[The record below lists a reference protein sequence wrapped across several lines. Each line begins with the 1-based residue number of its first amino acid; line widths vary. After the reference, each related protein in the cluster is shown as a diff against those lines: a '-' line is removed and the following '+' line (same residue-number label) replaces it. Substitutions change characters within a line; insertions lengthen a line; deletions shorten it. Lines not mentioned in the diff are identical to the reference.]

1 MNVIRRL
8 ALVSLFIVAQAK
20 ANDPAAAEALFLE
33 ARDLFVA
40 GKVAAACTKFESS
53 YKLDPAPGTLLN
65 LAACLEKDGRIASAW
80 QKFRETVT
88 VSNRLGQTARETE
101 AKNRAARLEPR
112 LPKWLVRAPADL
124 DARWVVERDGVELDR
139 GTFGSALPID
149 PGKHRISARFG
160 AEELWSKEFTAGERT
175 LSEIE
180 VPALAT
186 PVPPVVARP
195 APVSP
200 LPLSNPPVESSGSAQ
215 RTIGIVI
222 GTVGLAGIAASVGLY
237 LSARSIYSGARD
249 RCTLDVEP
257 QSCPAGTNEEV
268 ARASDRLVLS
278 QVVGYSGGALLLG
291 GVIMWLTAPRSS
303 RTSVNGQLQTP
314 PPARISPWLR
324 GNTVGAT
331 WSGTF

>member
-8 ALVSLFIVAQAK
+8 ALVSLLVVGQAK

-149 PGKHRISARFG
+149 PGRHRISARFG
-160 AEELWSKEFTAGERT
+160 AKELWYKEFTAAEKT

-180 VPALAT
+180 VPTLAT
-186 PVPPVVARP
+186 PVPPVVSSP

-200 LPLSNPPVESSGSAQ
+200 LPLNNPTPAESSGSAQ

-257 QSCPAGTNEEV
+257 QSCPEGTNEEV

-303 RTSVNGQLQTP
+303 RANASASMAT
-314 PPARISPWLR
+314 PPARIAPWFRENAL
-324 GNTVGAT
+324 GAT
-331 WSGTF
+331 WSGSF